1 MSRASQFQKINIFKW
16 VGVLNLSKLSC
27 QLWLIKIIAYC
38 EISFSPHPQNRSLQ
52 LCAEKTLSGRASIY
66 FTWCRSRRGA
76 DAESWWAE
84 QRRSKR
90 KKHSMLFLVQFRL
103 GQQFVSTSTSTVL
116 RITSFTRLCS
126 GLICR
131 RKRQVCFQKNKS
143 QLPHKHC
150 VYWLYL
156 EIHLFC
162 PFGSSVGIFK
172 NFLVQIHDLNKNQNN
187 KIKRIPVSIWNF
199 FQKTYQTGLSFLSSW
214 VYSNPRGYRKNYFY
228 VKIQYYL

>member
-1 MSRASQFQKINIFKW
+1 MYISETWGRRILMSWTDEEQK
-16 VGVLNLSKLSC
+16 
-27 QLWLIKIIAYC
+27 
-38 EISFSPHPQNRSLQ
+38 
-52 LCAEKTLSGRASIY
+52 
-66 FTWCRSRRGA
+66 
-76 DAESWWAE
+76 
-84 QRRSKR
+84 
-90 KKHSMLFLVQFRL
+90 KKHSMQFLVQIRL
-103 GQQFVSTSTSTVL
+103 GQQGVPTSTSNLL
-116 RITSFTRLCS
+116 RIPSFTLRCS

-214 VYSNPRGYRKNYFY
+214 VYSNPRGYRKNYLF
-228 VKIQYYL
+228 VKSNTISKSWLWDGKCSKIVWPWKGPLGCIREIALRRAVVLKKV